1 MVRKSILSYGFIL
14 QIKSH
19 CSYHSI
25 ISGYSKLKKYK
36 YLATIFPFPKYLP
49 SNFNVMKI
57 FVMIVFIFFYPR
69 DSYGQSD
76 DRDYDEELRYQN
88 NAINA
93 LKTELKQLRLKIKTA
108 ESRERSTVN
117 RLSSIDK
124 EISLTN
130 KLIQSLIFEEEK
142 ARKTIYQLKKDI
154 LKNENELESLRI
166 RYKQRVLKA
175 YKKGNLTDLEKV
187 ISSTTWRQ
195 AIYRTHY
202 LKLISNIEKKLTK
215 KIEKLLVDI
224 SRQKVELEVVLRD
237 NLNLKRDKQ
246 TQITSYRN
254 MRINREKEL
263 NRIRNDKNALTS
275 YVSEKE
281 EGIQQLEKIIKR
293 VLEDKAR
300 FERELRIRQQQETLK
315 TKSFKALKGQL
326 PWPADGR
333 IISKFGR
340 QWNSKLKTTTE
351 NPGIDIKGKPGSSI
365 RTVLGGVVTTITYI
379 RGYGTTIIV
388 DHGGGFYTVY
398 SHVTN
403 IQTNVDSQ
411 VRNGD
416 VIAYMGDSGSI
427 NGSKLHFEIW
437 GKGQKLDPEKW
448 LRKK

>member
-1 MVRKSILSYGFIL
+1 
-14 QIKSH
+14 
-19 CSYHSI
+19 
-25 ISGYSKLKKYK
+25 
-36 YLATIFPFPKYLP
+36 
-49 SNFNVMKI
+49 
-57 FVMIVFIFFYPR
+57 
-69 DSYGQSD
+69 
-76 DRDYDEELRYQN
+76 
-88 NAINA
+88 
-93 LKTELKQLRLKIKTA
+93 
-108 ESRERSTVN
+108 
-117 RLSSIDK
+117 
-124 EISLTN
+124 
-130 KLIQSLIFEEEK
+130 
-142 ARKTIYQLKKDI
+142 
-154 LKNENELESLRI
+154 
-166 RYKQRVLKA
+166 
-175 YKKGNLTDLEKV
+175 
-187 ISSTTWRQ
+187 
-195 AIYRTHY
+195 
-202 LKLISNIEKKLTK
+202 
-215 KIEKLLVDI
+215 
-224 SRQKVELEVVLRD
+224 
-237 NLNLKRDKQ
+237 
-246 TQITSYRN
+246 

-281 EGIQQLEKIIKR
+281 EGIEQLEKIIKR

-326 PWPADGR
+326 PWPAEGR

-340 QWNSKLKTTTE
+340 QWNPKLKTTTE

-437 GKGQKLDPEKW
+437 GKGQKLDPERW